1 MKQYSGSLITQW
13 FKKAGAAMETML
25 TAKEVASLMG
35 CSGQYIRRLAKEGTL
50 KGIKRINACKSM
62 EWVFP
67 ISALGPD
74 LQQKYFCQ
82 LKPSLPTPPAGLLP
96 NRKVGKPLDHYTA
109 EEREEIVWWLKTVDD
124 WQKYRS
130 KYPGSKAEADDRFIA
145 LCAKTDPEH
154 PLSIDMLYSR
164 WRAIKEND
172 LDGLVNKRGK
182 NRKGKS
188 TIQPEAWDAFLYF
201 YLQEAQHPMMKCYEY
216 MKLLLREEHPDLVPD
231 IPSYTTFTRRVKSDI
246 PEAVEVLGREGQKA
260 FRDRCAPYIR
270 RTYEGMASNE
280 CWIAD
285 NHTFDVITQGDNG
298 QRHRL
303 HLTAFFDA
311 RSGIFTGCYV
321 TTAPSSQSTLIALR
335 KGILKYGIP
344 ENIYVDNGS
353 EFLTFDIGGRGHRKK
368 KPKDGQE
375 RFDPPPVFERLG
387 IKMTNALVRN
397 AKAKIIERRFRDV
410 KDHLS
415 RLFETYTGGNVLE
428 KPEHLKGVLKNG
440 EIPLDSTF
448 TEAVEELLDWYF
460 NQQPYGGEVV
470 VDRGKPRQQVYNEN
484 LYTKRVA
491 GAEDLSLMLMRSARP
506 QKVTRRGV
514 HLDIAGQ
521 RLDYWNDDMLMNL
534 LGKQVYFRYDP
545 DDLSEVRVYDLED
558 RYIMTVPVDNTA
570 VLTYGASRE
579 DVKEAMGKVRR
590 MECLTREALKVSAYP
605 AFGKRTALELVME
618 QAYQSKTAR
627 IVPSADPKVLEL
639 QWPDEEPLLR
649 AVAGGPDLDVMNR
662 NALKRKGDSDHE

>member
-1 MKQYSGSLITQW
+1 
-13 FKKAGAAMETML
+13 METRL
-25 TAKEVASLMG
+25 STQEVARLYGKHEST
-35 CSGQYIRRLAKEGTL
+35 IRRWAKSGKIQAVSFLNEFNSPEYL
-50 KGIKRINACKSM
+50 
-62 EWVFP
+62 FP
-67 ISALGPD
+67 LDVLDTSI
-74 LQQKYFCQ
+74 QEKYFAQ
-82 LKPSLPTPPAGLLP
+82 LKASIPASSADILPK
-96 NRKVGKPLDHYTA
+96 RKASRPLDHYTA
-109 EEREEIVWWLKTVDD
+109 EEQREIAWWMKTVDD
-124 WQKYRS
+124 WQRYRS

-154 PLSIDMLYSR
+154 EFSIDTLYRR
-164 WRAIKEND
+164 WKSIKQND
-172 LDGLVNKRGK
+172 LDGLIDKRGK
-182 NRKGKS
+182 WKKGKS
-188 TIQPEAWDAFLYF
+188 DIQPEVWDAFLYF

-216 MKLLLREEHPDLVPD
+216 MKLLLREDHPDLVAD

-270 RTYEGMASNE
+270 RTYESMASNE
-280 CWIAD
+280 WWIAD

-321 TTAPSSQSTLIALR
+321 TLNPSSQATLIALR

-353 EFLTFDIGGRGHRKK
+353 EFLTFDIGGRGHRKR

-375 RFDPPPVFERLG
+375 RFEPPPVFERLG

-415 RLFETYTGGNVLE
+415 RLFDTYTGGNVLE
-428 KPEHLKGVLKNG
+428 KPERLKGVLKNG

-460 NQQPYGGEVV
+460 NQQPYGGEVIA
-470 VDRGKPRQQVYNEN
+470 DRGKPRQQVYNEN

-521 RLDYWNDDMLMNL
+521 RLDYWNDDLLMNL

-590 MECLTREALKVSAYP
+590 MERLTREALKVSAYP

-639 QWPDEEPLLR
+639 QRPDEEPLLR

-662 NALKRKGDSDHE
+662 NALKRKGGSDHE